1 MTDIQQSAPSAPKSG
16 VIHPPRPLHHKYLEP
31 ILYLA
36 ERMARSD
43 KELAAAERRVVDV
56 LARQAHMKDFRT
68 KPWYRELNDDSACK
82 KLDIDAAKRGCLVV
96 LTLVLKADVKKK
108 PEEHEYF
115 HRLRMMLGADPIVVP
130 VDYEQHKKLALE
142 YVS

>member
-1 MTDIQQSAPSAPKSG
+1 MTDTQQQAPSAPKSG

-36 ERMARSD
+36 ERMAKSD
-43 KELAAAERRVVDV
+43 KELAAAERRFVDE
-56 LARQAHMKDFRT
+56 LAKAAGMKDFRT
-68 KPWYRELNDDSACK
+68 KPWYRELTDESACK

-115 HRLRMMLGADPIVVP
+115 HRLRVMMGAEPITVP
-130 VDYEQHKKLALE
+130 VDLEQHKKLAME